1 MIIYKIYKSI
11 KELSSISIGYL
22 FTALGG
28 LLGVRILTAYLTPSQ
43 YGELSLGITM
53 GGVIYSV
60 FFGPLTNGI
69 TRFFPIAKEKKEIS
83 FYLFNVFNIIIKGS
97 SFICLI
103 SLSINTLYL
112 PFLSFIYSLWLIQ
125 NPHLLL

>member
-1 MIIYKIYKSI
+1 MIIYKIHNSI

-53 GGVIYSV
+53 GGFIYSV

-69 TRFFPIAKEKKEIS
+69 TRFFPVAKDKKELS
-83 FYLFNVFNIIIKGS
+83 FYLFNVLNIIIKGF
-97 SFICLI
+97 SFIGLI
-103 SLSINTLYL
+103 SLSIIIFIVFSGNVNSIFIVLASI
-112 PFLSFIYSLWLIQ
+112 SF
-125 NPHLLL
+125 